1 MIDLWAYKT
10 ELGSVAGQIRN
21 PELGKK
27 LQVVSP
33 FDL

>member
-10 ELGSVAGQIRN
+10 ELGAVAGEIRN
-21 PELGKK
+21 PEHGKK
-27 LQVVSP
+27 VGVVAP